1 MSFKIA
7 FKKSAEKELSKLPA
21 HIGKR
26 VNLAIKQLSEN
37 PRPLGYSQLNEFY
50 MPSVKS
56 KVLYRIRIGD
66 YRVVY
71 SIEDE
76 IVTVTIVKIDH
87 RRKVYKNRG

>member
-26 VNLAIKQLSEN
+26 INSAIKQLSEN
-37 PRPLGYSQLNEFY
+37 PRPLGYSQLNEFET
-50 MPSVKS
+50 PSVKY
-56 KVLYRIRIGD
+56 KALYRIRVGD
-66 YRVVY
+66 YLIVY

-76 IVTVTIVKIDH
+76 IVTITIVKIDH
-87 RRKVYKNRG
+87 RSKVYRQ